1 MERNLERYY
10 LKFERPP
17 FAPTYY
23 PTEEEF
29 SDPIAYVA
37 KIKADVEPY
46 GAVKIVPPPV
56 RFKAFLLTG
65 CEVYHEIIFVFLD
78 ISSAICD

>member
-1 MERNLERYY
+1 MERCLEKYY

-29 SDPIAYVA
+29 ADPIAYVA
-37 KIKADVEPY
+37 KIRPEAENY
-46 GAVKIVPPPV
+46 GVVKIVPPAV
-56 RFKAFLLTG
+56 CFSKF
-65 CEVYHEIIFVFLD
+65 
-78 ISSAICD
+78 